1 MLLFRQFSG
10 RKFFLREAKI
20 EQREQEGE
28 GRFSALILIDTVRL
42 EAVVARASGRLDQ
55 WHAQIVAPE
64 KPVEDELR
72 LLGPLRVSGAAEGV
86 ETGGHGG
93 GGLGGVLVR
102 ASAHPA
108 GGGEA

>member
-28 GRFSALILIDTVRL
+28 GRFSALVLIDTVRL

-55 WHAQIVAPE
+55 RHAQIVPPE

-72 LLGPLRVSGAAEGV
+72 LLGPLRVAGAAEVGQARC
-86 ETGGHGG
+86 HGG
-93 GGLGGVLVR
+93 RRLDRLTVGTR
-102 ASAHPA
+102 TRSAR
-108 GGGEA
+108 G